1 MITGACFLER
11 KEGIVAGAAVA
22 LVVYVLALSLL
33 SPAMSAT
40 STSKTVSN
48 SGSVKGI
55 GVGIYQYSNC
65 TSPVSSFNWGI
76 IEPSANVIKTVY
88 IKNEGNSAATLSMT
102 TSNWHLSNATSSW
115 NPPNAPSSITL
126 SWNYTSGQTLTV
138 NQVIPV
144 KFTLFISSS
153 ISGITNFSFD
163 ITITAS
169 G

>member
-1 MITGACFLER
+1 LLER

-33 SPAMSAT
+33 SPVMSAT
-40 STSKTVSN
+40 STSRTLSN

-65 TSPVSSFNWGI
+65 TSSVTSFNWGTLD
-76 IEPSANVIKTVY
+76 PGATVNRTVY
-88 IKNEGNSAATLSMT
+88 IRNEGNAPATLSKT
-102 TSNWHLSNATSSW
+102 QSNWSPSNASSY
-115 NPPNAPSSITL
+115 ITL
-126 SWNYTSGQTLTV
+126 NWNYAGQTLSV
-138 NQVIPV
+138 NQVLQV
-144 KFTLFISSS
+144 KFTLVVSSS